1 MRVADGGMRQYAG
14 TLYSEKPWVQALL
27 PQTKAFAQ
35 RAETSDARVLD
46 LPSGASPSVVVADTW
61 SIVAPEDLRGLGYKE
76 KCTHNVRVGV
86 HNVGVS
92 VWIRN

>member
-1 MRVADGGMRQYAG
+1 MRVADGGMRQYVG
-14 TLYSEKPWVQALL
+14 TLYSEKPWVQALF
-27 PQTKAFAQ
+27 PQTKDFEH
-35 RAETSDARVLD
+35 RAATSDAHVLD
-46 LPSGASPSVVVADTW
+46 MPSGASPSVVVADTW
-61 SIVAPEDLRGLGYKE
+61 SIVAPDELRGLGYKE